1 MIKSAYDFEGSD
13 PGTKVFLLAGSA
25 ITRDPRGPITDL
37 WDSRVIA
44 TADTGETWSPE
55 SVSGTGR
62 AQLARSATDLFRI
75 VAHRSTEVCSTRS
88 FWAPL
93 IDSVLAPL
101 RQSSDAR
108 MQCHTYRY
116 DVGETWQMQPPQE
129 VAFERRASTSADV
142 QLPAAS
148 LSNRTGAATS
158 GTERQADE
166 SSARRELSDLLY
178 TARQDLEADED
189 TGVEEAVA
197 RFVVRYG
204 TLAIT
209 VLYERLRDLKSF
221 GPRIAAE
228 VIKSLGRAHSPETAN
243 NRLWLMVC
251 CLKHPSPVIRDAA
264 ALGLVAMRD
273 SRARE
278 PLERAARDERHPELR
293 RYLAQ
298 AAAATA

>member
-1 MIKSAYDFEGSD
+1 MIKSGYDFEGSD

-25 ITRDPRGPITDL
+25 ITRDPRGPITGL
-37 WDSRVIA
+37 WDSRVVA

-55 SVSGTGR
+55 SVSGTAR
-62 AQLARSATDLFRI
+62 AQLVRSATDLFRVT

-93 IDSVLAPL
+93 IDSVIAPL
-101 RQSSDAR
+101 RQSSEAST
-108 MQCHTYRY
+108 QCRTYRY
-116 DVGETWQMQPPQE
+116 DVGETQPPQE

-158 GTERQADE
+158 ATERQGEE
-166 SSARRELSDLLY
+166 SSARRELSDLLF

-209 VLYERLRDLKSF
+209 VLYERLRDVKGF